1 MHVPLNSRP
10 ACAQRSTVPHWKNIP
25 SIARKLS
32 SPSIGQIAH
41 WLKSSPSGFEER
53 PAQEPPQLRRSCSM
67 GTCQPK
73 PCQSL
78 PGHKIHT
85 VVSMRW
91 GGTAPKM
98 ANCSRWS
105 GKITSTFFSLATRT
119 WINGTALTAVRL
131 PSGNHRKLGCV
142 EPATV
147 KGFFEPQ
154 KQVPCVREPG
164 TEARW
169 SEHDDL
175 RSAQ

>member
-78 PGHKIHT
+78 PRHKIHT

-91 GGTAPKM
+91 GGTK
-98 ANCSRWS
+98 N
-105 GKITSTFFSLATRT
+105 GELLARVGQNHLD
-119 WINGTALTAVRL
+119 IFLTGDKNMDKRHRLDCRPFAVRQ
-131 PSGNHRKLGCV
+131 S
-142 EPATV
+142 
-147 KGFFEPQ
+147 PQ
-154 KQVPCVREPG
+154 AGLRRTGHGQRLLRAAEASAVRPG
-164 TEARW
+164 TRHRGAVERT
-169 SEHDDL
+169 
-175 RSAQ
+175 